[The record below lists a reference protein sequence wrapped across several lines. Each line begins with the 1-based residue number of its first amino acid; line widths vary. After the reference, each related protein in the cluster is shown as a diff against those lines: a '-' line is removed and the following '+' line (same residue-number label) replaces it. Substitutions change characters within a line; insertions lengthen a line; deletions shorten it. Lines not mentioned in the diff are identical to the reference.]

1 MREEYGH
8 AGSVEKEEAKWR
20 ELSVK
25 FLIKLGIRSPSHRI
39 NTILLIHNILDSLY
53 KNRLITRND
62 ENGLQNDE
70 EGSTG

>member
-20 ELSVK
+20 ELSIK
-25 FLIKLGIRSPSHRI
+25 FLSKLGIQSPSRRI

-53 KNRLITRND
+53 RRRIVTRND
-62 ENGLQNDE
+62 ENGLQNGE